1 MILALRRPFQYT
13 LSITMTGDELRKAF
27 LTFFESKGH
36 TVVPSSPLIPQG
48 DPTLLLTTAGMVQ
61 MKPYFLGLATPPN
74 TKLTS
79 CQKCF
84 RTTDVDS
91 VGDNRHLTFFE
102 MLGNFSV
109 GDYFKR
115 EAIEWGW
122 EFVTEWLKL
131 PHERLW
137 ITIFLDDDE
146 AMVHWRRMG
155 VPTEHIV
162 RLGEKQNF
170 WGPAGDS
177 GPCGPC
183 SEIHYDFGPEFGC
196 GKSGCSPE
204 CDCGRFSEIW
214 NLVFMQFNQ
223 DKQGHRTLL
232 PRPNI
237 DTGMGLE
244 RVAAIMQGKRTVYET
259 DIFAPIVAKV
269 AGLTGRH
276 FGQDDGVDRSIR
288 VMAEHARGITFLI
301 ADGVAPSNEGR
312 GYVLRRLLRRT
323 ALFGRKLGLEE
334 TFIGGLAD
342 FVVGKMGHV
351 YPELRHNQE
360 MVRSIVN
367 LEEKRFGEALSS
379 GLNSLDKVMEAAGSD
394 RRIRGEDAFML
405 YDTYGFPKEI
415 TIEVASERGF
425 TVDVD
430 GFEREMER
438 QRERARA
445 SHKFG
450 GGDKTDLKAYE
461 QLGVTG
467 SGFVGYETCCHE
479 SVVMGLIA
487 GGKAVDSVSEGD
499 EVEVVLKDSPFYGEM
514 GGQVGDTGEIRGA
527 QGKISVRQ
535 TIRPLPDLIVH
546 QGKVTRGHIAVSDS
560 VVAEVDLKRRL
571 DIARNHTATH
581 LLQAALR
588 AVLGQHVRQSGSLVT
603 PDRFRFDFNHME
615 ALGKR
620 RLLEIQQLVN
630 EKIRENL
637 PVAATVT
644 SYKEA
649 VAKEATALFG
659 EKYGDEVRMVQVGD
673 PPFSTELCG
682 GTHVRSTGEIGMLY
696 IVSEESVG
704 SGVRRIEAATGRGAL
719 GLIEQRLA
727 VLDSVA
733 AELQTVPEEVEAKV
747 SSVVAELSTERKRA
761 MAIERDSARRAAGS
775 LLSEAR
781 DVNGIK
787 VISTKVAVT
796 STDAMREMGDRLKE
810 DLKSGLVVLGAVC
823 DGKPSL
829 LAMVTPDLVA
839 KGFNAGQMVKEVAK
853 VVGGGGGGRAELGQ
867 GSGKD
872 ASKLEEALR
881 QVAALVER
889 HYDKASGTWKK

>member
-1 MILALRRPFQYT
+1 
-13 LSITMTGDELRKAF
+13 
-27 LTFFESKGH
+27 
-36 TVVPSSPLIPQG
+36 
-48 DPTLLLTTAGMVQ
+48 
-61 MKPYFLGLATPPN
+61 
-74 TKLTS
+74 
-79 CQKCF
+79 
-84 RTTDVDS
+84 
-91 VGDNRHLTFFE
+91 
-102 MLGNFSV
+102 
-109 GDYFKR
+109 
-115 EAIEWGW
+115 
-122 EFVTEWLKL
+122 
-131 PHERLW
+131 
-137 ITIFLDDDE
+137 
-146 AMVHWRRMG
+146 
-155 VPTEHIV
+155 
-162 RLGEKQNF
+162 
-170 WGPAGDS
+170 
-177 GPCGPC
+177 
-183 SEIHYDFGPEFGC
+183 
-196 GKSGCSPE
+196 
-204 CDCGRFSEIW
+204 
-214 NLVFMQFNQ
+214 
-223 DKQGHRTLL
+223 
-232 PRPNI
+232 
-237 DTGMGLE
+237 
-244 RVAAIMQGKRTVYET
+244 
-259 DIFAPIVAKV
+259 
-269 AGLTGRH
+269 
-276 FGQDDGVDRSIR
+276 
-288 VMAEHARGITFLI
+288 
-301 ADGVAPSNEGR
+301 
-312 GYVLRRLLRRT
+312 
-323 ALFGRKLGLEE
+323 
-334 TFIGGLAD
+334 
-342 FVVGKMGHV
+342 
-351 YPELRHNQE
+351 
-360 MVRSIVN
+360 
-367 LEEKRFGEALSS
+367 
-379 GLNSLDKVMEAAGSD
+379 
-394 RRIRGEDAFML
+394 
-405 YDTYGFPKEI
+405 
-415 TIEVASERGF
+415 
-425 TVDVD
+425 
-430 GFEREMER
+430 
-438 QRERARA
+438 
-445 SHKFG
+445 
-450 GGDKTDLKAYE
+450 
-461 QLGVTG
+461 
-467 SGFVGYETCCHE
+467 
-479 SVVMGLIA
+479 
-487 GGKAVDSVSEGD
+487 
-499 EVEVVLKDSPFYGEM
+499 
-514 GGQVGDTGEIRGA
+514 
-527 QGKISVRQ
+527 
-535 TIRPLPDLIVH
+535 
-546 QGKVTRGHIAVSDS
+546 
-560 VVAEVDLKRRL
+560 VAEVDLKRRL

-649 VAKEATALFG
+649 VAKGATALFG

-682 GTHVRSTGEIGMLY
+682 GTHVHSTGEIGMLY